1 MTPRDGIVSV
11 VAPVRDAS
19 DYVRAF
25 VEETLAVLSERYASY
40 ELIVVDDG
48 SIDGSVDLVQDLLE
62 VHPGI
67 RLICLARSFGEDIA
81 MTAGLEAV
89 VGDVVVTM
97 SPAIDPPDLIPT
109 LVERV
114 DDTSRIVVGARA
126 SRADESFG
134 SRFGAALFYRLAHRL
149 LGVRLPPDATQFRA
163 MDRRALTAL
172 LRIKDRQRHLRVLTL
187 QTGYA
192 FKTVSYAPI
201 RRTPRARG
209 RSFLD
214 ALSLAID
221 MSVALG
227 RRPLRIV
234 SILGLVGSLANLV
247 YAVYVIVIFLFKGQV
262 AEGWTTLSL
271 EISVMFFLLFG
282 LLAVLSEYIGHILVE
297 IKDRPLYQVAEEY
310 SSSVTIPDAGR
321 LNVMAYTDRRPG
333 SDRAVAS

>member
-11 VAPVRDAS
+11 VAPVRNAS
-19 DYVRAF
+19 DHVQAF
-25 VEETLAVLSERYASY
+25 IEETVAVLAEAYASY

-48 SIDGSVDLVQDLLE
+48 STDGTVDIVQDLLE

-67 RLICLARSFGEDIA
+67 RLICLARSFGEDVA

-89 VGDVVVTM
+89 IGDVVVTM
-97 SPAIDPPDLIPT
+97 SPATDPPELIPT
-109 LVERV
+109 LIDRV
-114 DDTSRIVVGARA
+114 HDTTRIAVGTRVN
-126 SRADESFG
+126 RADESFG
-134 SRFGAALFYRLAHRL
+134 SRVGAALFYRLAHRL

-192 FKTVSYAPI
+192 FETMPYAPI
-201 RRTPRARG
+201 RRTPRLRG

-234 SILGLVGSLANLV
+234 SILGLVGSLANVV
-247 YAVYVIVIFLFKGQV
+247 YATYVIVIFLFKGQV

-282 LLAVLSEYIGHILVE
+282 LLAVLSEYIGHILFE
-297 IKDRPLYQVAEEY
+297 IKDRPLYQVGEEY
-310 SSSVTIPDAGR
+310 SSSITIPDAER
-321 LNVMAYTDRRPG
+321 LNVIASSDRSPT
-333 SDRAVAS
+333 SDRAAAS